1 MKKIQL
7 KQVLRNKRFVLF
19 TIILPIGWYIFF
31 YQLQKGVSPS
41 ILLGIAVFIGVI
53 GNSLATFSK
62 RIASDIGFYSFE
74 SHFTSYSVKN
84 YLWDQC
90 DRTTDSE
97 QLDLFSSASSCCS
110 RFSLSS
116 DD

>member
-1 MKKIQL
+1 MRKIQL

-74 SHFTSYSVKN
+74 SRFTSYSVKN
-84 YLWDQC
+84 YLWYQ
-90 DRTTDSE
+90 SFVSPSN
-97 QLDLFSSASSCCS
+97 LGSALYNN
-110 RFSLSS
+110 SLGIPVVACQPSP
-116 DD
+116 

>member
-41 ILLGIAVFIGVI
+41 ILLGMPYLSG
-53 GNSLATFSK
+53 SLA
-62 RIASDIGFYSFE
+62 IALQLLVSESPQISGFILLNPALQAIVSRTIYGIKA
-74 SHFTSYSVKN
+74 SYN
-84 YLWDQC
+84 
-90 DRTTDSE
+90 
-97 QLDLFSSASSCCS
+97 
-110 RFSLSS
+110 
-116 DD
+116 